1 MRNGSISWY
10 NNCMFYVDAGGTG
23 EYTEKKSR
31 FIGELRKV
39 TSPEEAA
46 LFLKETRKAHSDARH
61 HCSAWIIGAGRE
73 VKHSNDD
80 GEPSGTAGRP
90 ILSVLEGA
98 DLTDAAL
105 IVTRYFGG
113 VLLGTGGLVRAYTE
127 AAKAA
132 IAASTLICPLPARMG
147 VFVFDYAQ
155 WPLVQA
161 LLSREQAFL
170 LEADY
175 GEQVA
180 TRFVFYDGEDPE
192 QIARA
197 GRIIAG
203 LEAIMKR
210 TDLASEFSPVRL
222 AEAGSEVIVYDET
235 AVRYSL

>member
-1 MRNGSISWY
+1 
-10 NNCMFYVDAGGTG
+10 MFYVDAGGTG

-31 FIGELRKV
+31 FIGELRAV

-46 LFLKETRKAHSDARH
+46 LFLKETRKSHSDARH

-73 VKHSNDD
+73 IKHSNDD

-98 DLTDAAL
+98 ELTNAAL

-132 IAASTLICPLPARMG
+132 IAASTLICPLPAHMG
-147 VFVFDYAQ
+147 IIAFDYAQ

-161 LLSREQAFL
+161 LLAREQAFL
-170 LEADY
+170 LETAY
-175 GEQVA
+175 EEQVTA
-180 TRFVFYDGEDPE
+180 KFAFYDGADPE

-197 GRIIAG
+197 GRIISG
-203 LEAIMKR
+203 LEAVTKR
-210 TDLASEFSPVRL
+210 KDIADSMRPVRL

>member
-1 MRNGSISWY
+1 
-10 NNCMFYVDAGGTG
+10 MFYIDAGGTG

-39 TSPEEAA
+39 SSPEEAA

-73 VKHSNDD
+73 IKHSNDD

-132 IAASTLICPLPARMG
+132 VAASTLICPLSARMG
-147 VFVFDYAQ
+147 ICAFDYAQ

-161 LLSREQAFL
+161 LLAREQAFL

-175 GEQVA
+175 GEQVTA
-180 TRFVFYDGEDPE
+180 KFAFYDGTDPE
-192 QIARA
+192 GIARA

-203 LEAIMKR
+203 LEAVLKR
-210 TDLASEFSPVRL
+210 QDIADSMQPVRL
-222 AEAGSEVIVYDET
+222 AQAGSEVIVYDET
-235 AVRYSL
+235 ATRYSL